1 MRGGTATKIC
11 FYPGAL
17 NLGGVG
23 RLTINLASEMIRQGH
38 QVDLF
43 LTMYQGDYLKDI
55 PREVK
60 VIKGK
65 GGALKSIFTF
75 AKYIRDNK
83 PDVII
88 SSRDYLNLLNI
99 AVTKLVRTKTQV
111 IASVHVDYSGMPKQ
125 KQSVRLKV
133 LTYALKKL
141 YPKADH
147 VVAVSS
153 GVAKDFSKRYNY
165 LLDKIE
171 VIYNP
176 TYLEENYM
184 NEKKLEFE
192 AFYNTELPVVI
203 GVGRL
208 NDQKN
213 FSLLIEA
220 FEGVNKQIESRLI
233 ILGEGP
239 NRPELEKMVEDKG
252 LKDRVL
258 LPGFVPNPIDY
269 IKKSNV
275 FVMSSSWEGFGNV
288 IVEAMGTGIS
298 VVSTD
303 CPSGPAEILNHS
315 KYGTLVSMNNQKEM
329 SNAIIEMIENP
340 LDSEMVI
347 TRAKDFSVATIAN
360 QYLNLIKTHTPNL
373 EI

>member
-1 MRGGTATKIC
+1 MRGSTATKIC

-23 RLTINLASEMIRQGH
+23 RLTINLASEMIRQGY

-43 LTMYQGDYLKDI
+43 LTMYKGDYLKDI
-55 PREVK
+55 PKEVK

-65 GGALKSIFTF
+65 GGALKSIFAF
-75 AKYIRDNK
+75 AKYIRENE
-83 PDVII
+83 PDAII

-99 AVTKLVRTKTQV
+99 VVTKLVRKKTQV
-111 IASVHVDYSGMPKQ
+111 IVSVHVDYSGMPIQ
-125 KQSVRLKV
+125 KQSFRLKI

-141 YPKADH
+141 YPKADSI
-147 VVAVSS
+147 VAVSS
-153 GVAKDFSKRYNY
+153 GVAKDFSQRYNY
-165 LLDKIE
+165 PLDKIE

-176 TYLEENYM
+176 TYLEESYSSNR
-184 NEKKLEFE
+184 ELEFE
-192 AFYNTELPVVI
+192 AFYQTELPVVI

-220 FEGVNKQIESRLI
+220 FEEVNKQIESKLI
-233 ILGEGP
+233 ILGEGA
-239 NRPELEKMVEDKG
+239 NRPELEKMIEDKR

-269 IKKSNV
+269 IKRSNV

-303 CPSGPAEILNHS
+303 CPSGPAEILNNS
-315 KYGTLVSMNNQKEM
+315 KYGTLVSMNNKEEM
-329 SNAIIEMIENP
+329 SKAIIELIKKP
-340 LDSEMVI
+340 LNSEWI
-347 TRAKDFSVATIAN
+347 ISRAKDFSVATIAN
-360 QYLNLIKTHTPNL
+360 QYLSLIKKTSSL
-373 EI
+373 